1 MSETEPIFQD
11 AVISWSGIIDLPLFY
26 KKIQM
31 WLETKKYKTKELRY
45 AEKIKPNG
53 KQIEIIWESNKSE
66 GNYFKF
72 KQKTSI
78 FLIGVSDAEIERD
91 GKKLKL
97 NKIEARISISSE
109 FTKDAADAY
118 KDRPYMKKIYETYI
132 YKHKIEEAKI
142 ECYKDTSDYIEEIK
156 NYFDMYKYK

>member
-11 AVISWSGIIDLPLFY
+11 AVISWSGIIDLAVFY
-26 KKIQM
+26 KKIQA

-53 KQIEIIWESNKSE
+53 KQIEIVWESNKNE

-78 FLIGVSDAEIERD
+78 FLIGVSDAEIEKN

-97 NKIEARISISSE
+97 NKVEARISITSE

-118 KDRPYMKKIYETYI
+118 KNHLYMKKIYETYV